1 MPPKLLIVEDHLDN
15 RQYILHVA
23 ERLGVTPLIA
33 STADEAVRL
42 ARAQRPDLILMDIL
56 LARGDGRTAARQL
69 KATPDT
75 AGIPILA
82 VTAMA
87 LIGDREECLAAG
99 CDDYLSKPF
108 TPRQLIAKIA
118 RWIPLLRDPHADA
131 PGN

>member
-15 RQYILHVA
+15 RQYLLHVA
-23 ERLGVTPLIA
+23 ERLGLTPLVA
-33 STADEAVRL
+33 STAEEAVRL
-42 ARAQRPDLILMDIL
+42 ARAERPDLILMDIL

-69 KATPDT
+69 KARAET

-82 VTAMA
+82 VTALA

-108 TPRQLIAKIA
+108 TPRELIAKIA
-118 RWIPLLRDPHADA
+118 RWIPMCRVPQADA
-131 PGN
+131 GT

>member
-15 RQYILHVA
+15 REYILHVA
-23 ERLGVTPLIA
+23 ERLGLTPLVA

-42 ARAQRPDLILMDIL
+42 ARTQHPDLILMDIL
-56 LARGDGRTAARQL
+56 LARGDGRAAARQL
-69 KATPDT
+69 KATPET

-82 VTAMA
+82 VTALA
-87 LIGDREECLAAG
+87 LIGDREDCLAAG

-118 RWIPLLRDPHADA
+118 RWIPLLRKQHADA
-131 PGN
+131 PGT